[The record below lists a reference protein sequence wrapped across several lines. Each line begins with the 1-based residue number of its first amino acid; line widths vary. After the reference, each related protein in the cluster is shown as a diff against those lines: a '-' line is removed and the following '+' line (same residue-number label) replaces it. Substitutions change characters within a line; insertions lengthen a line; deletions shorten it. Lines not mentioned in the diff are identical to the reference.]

1 MASGRDPVQAAADG
15 TRDLHEVATWAPA
28 SRSDRLLAW
37 LVARPLAVLV
47 PGGLALLGMQVVL
60 ADWRFSTDPVVLG
73 LAAGSAV
80 PALLLA
86 WYVDRYDATPGLP
99 RRALLATLVLG
110 IALAGYAGAATTL
123 LSIPVRFGL
132 PTLGA
137 SQFVTTTVLFFA
149 VVAPVEEFVKLAAVR
164 AQVAR
169 GVAFRTVVDGAVYGA
184 MAGLGFAILE
194 NAFYVAGGLGGPV
207 ATPGTTAGFRAL
219 AGPGHVLFTAFAG
232 YYLGLARF
240 NPDYG
245 RALVTKGLL
254 LAAGLHGA
262 YNLGMTTLP
271 GAIEDLVGFSAFAA
285 ALSVAVAF
293 HGAVALALF
302 RRLSHYNAAYRET
315 VDSDVR
321 PGFSGA
327 ADRGHRSEMTEF
339 DP

>member
-28 SRSDRLLAW
+28 SRTDRLLAW
-37 LVARPLAVLV
+37 LVAHPLAVLV
-47 PGGLALLGMQVVL
+47 PGGLALLGIQVVL
-60 ADWRFSTDPVVLG
+60 AEWRFSTDPVVLG
-73 LAAGSAV
+73 LAAASAV

-86 WYVDRYDATPGLP
+86 WYVERYDATPGLP
-99 RRALLATLVLG
+99 RRELLATLGLG
-110 IALAGYAGAATTL
+110 IALAGYAAGATTL
-123 LSIPVRFGL
+123 LSLPVSLGL
-132 PTLGA
+132 PSLGA
-137 SQFVTTTVLFFA
+137 PQFVTTAVLFFA
-149 VVAPVEEFVKLAAVR
+149 IVAPVEEFVKLAAVR

-207 ATPGTTAGFRAL
+207 TTPGTTAGFRAL
-219 AGPGHVLFTAFAG
+219 AGPGHVVFTGFAG

-240 NPDYG
+240 NPEYG

-254 LAAGLHGA
+254 VAAGLHGA

-271 GAIEDLVGFSAFAA
+271 GLVEDLVGFSAFAA

-293 HGAVALALF
+293 HGVVALALL
-302 RRLSHYNAAYRET
+302 RRVSHYNAAYRET
-315 VDSDVR
+315 VVGDAGPGR
-321 PGFSGA
+321 PTVAGQ
-327 ADRGHRSEMTEF
+327 GHRSELTEF